1 MADLPDGRP
10 VNAASPSLQ
19 PVASGER
26 IAVLDV
32 LRGAAL
38 LGILLMNIEAFS
50 GPLDLAFTG
59 IDVHW
64 QGIDYWADA
73 FVYVFVQ
80 GKFFTLFSLLFGAGF
95 AVMAQRAEV
104 AGRDFTP
111 FYLRRSAGLL
121 LIGLCH
127 ALLVWSG
134 DILVMYAL
142 VSLPLLACREAPRS
156 WLPWMGVT
164 VYLGGVAMML
174 LVGAMVS
181 MASAEDVQG
190 MLAERSR
197 ASTAAPGVRAG
208 QLDAGQRAAPERV
221 RHVDGRAADHR
232 PGSAGHVPDRQ
243 LVRRQR
249 RAGGAGALPRVLLRW
264 VALPLGLLVT
274 LLGLPGSRIWH
285 RAPTTC
291 R

>member
-1 MADLPDGRP
+1 M
-10 VNAASPSLQ
+10 
-19 PVASGER
+19 
-26 IAVLDV
+26 
-32 LRGAAL
+32 
-38 LGILLMNIEAFS
+38 
-50 GPLDLAFTG
+50 
-59 IDVHW
+59 
-64 QGIDYWADA
+64 
-73 FVYVFVQ
+73 Q

-95 AVMAQRAEV
+95 AVMAQRAEA

-181 MASAEDVQG
+181 MASAEDVRKMLTDAQQSIDLQRLVYGQG
-190 MLAERSR
+190 SWMQANAQRLSEFGTSMGAMLITGPEVLGMFLIGSWLPAAARWPRRIASR
-197 ASTAAPGVRAG
+197 GCMRCCVG
-208 QLDAGQRAAPERV
+208 
-221 RHVDGRAADHR
+221 GRC
-232 PGSAGHVPDRQ
+232 PSACWSRC
-243 LVRRQR
+243 
-249 RAGGAGALPRVLLRW
+249 W
-264 VALPLGLLVT
+264 V
-274 LLGLPGSRIWH
+274 LPGSRIWR
-285 RAPTTC
+285 RALTIC
-291 R
+291 RLRRRWRW

>member
-1 MADLPDGRP
+1 
-10 VNAASPSLQ
+10 
-19 PVASGER
+19 
-26 IAVLDV
+26 
-32 LRGAAL
+32 
-38 LGILLMNIEAFS
+38 
-50 GPLDLAFTG
+50 
-59 IDVHW
+59 
-64 QGIDYWADA
+64 
-73 FVYVFVQ
+73 VFVQ

-156 WLPWMGVT
+156 WLPWMGVI

-181 MASAEDVQG
+181 MASAEEVQG
-190 MLAERSR
+190 MLAE
-197 ASTAAPGVRAG
+197 AAEHRPAAAGVRAG
-208 QLDAGQRAAPERV
+208 QLG
-221 RHVDGRAADHR
+221 
-232 PGSAGHVPDRQ
+232 AGHCS
-243 LVRRQR
+243 
-249 RAGGAGALPRVLLRW
+249 A
-264 VALPLGLLVT
+264 
-274 LLGLPGSRIWH
+274 
-285 RAPTTC
+285 
-291 R
+291 